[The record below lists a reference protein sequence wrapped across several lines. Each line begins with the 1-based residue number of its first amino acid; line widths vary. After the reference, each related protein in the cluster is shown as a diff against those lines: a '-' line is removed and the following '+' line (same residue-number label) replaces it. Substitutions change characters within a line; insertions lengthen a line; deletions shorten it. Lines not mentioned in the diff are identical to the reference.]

1 MSSETQASNEK
12 DDGFKLP
19 KIVPS
24 NVTLKAQKSREQQMV
39 EKQREIM
46 SKLIFPSHV
55 ISEKAHPNVSSYKEL
70 IRELELAAKDV
81 KPESGEERLFTKG
94 DFQKLSI
101 SGQTFEDIK
110 NVKNKCDVFL
120 RRSKIFEK
128 QTKELNE
135 QGADRS
141 KIVEAASMSKIFN
154 MNHSYCVATVSCP
167 QRMAVLNHCFSR
179 YSPDV
184 VNALLK
190 AGQHEYLCGKE
201 RSAVERCIGQ
211 KVQKTMSK
219 ILE

>member
-1 MSSETQASNEK
+1 MSSETQASNE
-12 DDGFKLP
+12 DGFKLP
-19 KIVPS
+19 KIVPP
-24 NVTLKAQKSREQQMV
+24 NVRLKGQKSREQQMV
-39 EKQREIM
+39 EKQREII

-70 IRELELAAKDV
+70 VRELELAAKDTT
-81 KPESGEERLFTKG
+81 PESGGERLFTKG
-94 DFQKLSI
+94 DFQKLSK

-128 QTKELNE
+128 QAKELNE

-167 QRMAVLNHCFSR
+167 QRMAVLNNCFSR
-179 YSPDV
+179 YPSDV

-201 RSAVERCIGQ
+201 RSAVERCIGG